1 MRRLILVLA
10 TMGVAVLLASGAA
23 LGITGGT
30 IRLSVG
36 TESSEFIRAALA
48 EGLGGLRNG

>member
-1 MRRLILVLA
+1 MTSQQR
-10 TMGVAVLLASGAA
+10 AA

-36 TESSEFIRAALA
+36 TESPEFIHNAIA
-48 EGLGGLRNG
+48 EGLKAL